1 MWRPTSPLLQL
12 LRIKPRTKNTG
23 LCLLWTAR
31 GEIDDLM
38 GIIDLW
44 ADSFR
49 WNLLVLMIYR
59 WFTFTYR
66 CSWLNRLTYTAVRH
80 FDTFRYISIVLVPSV
95 LMLFNSGGREI
106 FSGMK
111 FGHFETPKHQCLV
124 FIKLAV
130 HDQLFAQSSTSSNKK
145 PGIVGCWLTADLV
158 SKNRA
163 KKGGVIRWIAS
174 PCFTKSLGQWV
185 STLAQ
190 VLWVWR
196 FH

>member
-95 LMLFNSGGREI
+95 LMLFNSGGREFFQVWNLVI
-106 FSGMK
+106 LR
-111 FGHFETPKHQCLV
+111 HQSISAWCLSNSRCMINCLHKALHHL
-124 FIKLAV
+124 IKN
-130 HDQLFAQSSTSSNKK
+130 QE
-145 PGIVGCWLTADLV
+145 IVGCWLTADLV